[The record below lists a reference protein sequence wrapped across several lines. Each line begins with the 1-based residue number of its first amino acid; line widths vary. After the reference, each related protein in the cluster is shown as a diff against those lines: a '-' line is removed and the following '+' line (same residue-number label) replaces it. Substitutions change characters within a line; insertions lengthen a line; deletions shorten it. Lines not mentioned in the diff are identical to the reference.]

1 MKLTPRRIITGLNQ
15 RWTHNKSNQRW
26 QQLIS
31 EVLRQAAPAKDH
43 RPVVFFNAST
53 RLQAMS
59 QNAAYSLLTALAVR
73 LAGVPVIQFACNSG
87 LQRCIL
93 GSNRD
98 DFSQPPPCARCIRQ
112 SQAVFKDLDTRWFEL
127 HPNQELE
134 QQVADLP
141 VSGMANFEYL
151 GTPLGFWALNSLRW
165 MLRRHTIEDTP
176 QNRDFFRAYILSA
189 WNVYRQFSDLLD
201 KETPRAVVL
210 FNGMFYPEAAAR
222 YACLQRGIRVIT
234 HEVGLRPYTA
244 FFTNGEATAYPM
256 VISPEF
262 LLDEAMNQRLDEYL
276 SARFKGNFSMA
287 GIRFWPEIKPLD
299 PGFISKAAGF
309 DHIVP
314 VFTNVIF
321 DTSQVHANTL
331 FPQMFAWLEN
341 VQAVANSHPNVL
353 FVLRAH
359 PDECRP
365 GKESRESV
373 ADWVKKSG
381 ILNLPNVIF
390 YDANEFVN
398 SYELIQRSHLVMV
411 YNSTIGL
418 EATLLGKPVLAG
430 GKARFTQLETSFY
443 PVSVEE
449 YNQLLEKMLAT
460 DSIEIPPQFL
470 QNARRF
476 LYYQLYAT
484 SLEFGDL
491 VEDDRVWKGYVKLK
505 DFPLDLLRPE
515 RSSTVRSLLDGILN
529 EGDFTNLT

>member
-1 MKLTPRRIITGLNQ
+1 MKLTPTRIASGLNQ
-15 RWTHNKSNQRW
+15 RWTHYKGNRHW
-26 QQLIS
+26 QNLIN
-31 EVLRQAAPAKDH
+31 EVLQAAPLTNQ

-73 LAGVPVIQFACNSG
+73 LAGVPVIQFICNSG
-87 LQRCIL
+87 LQRCVL
-93 GSNRD
+93 GSKRD
-98 DFSQPPPCARCIRQ
+98 NFDQLPPCERCTGQ
-112 SQAVFKDLDTRWFEL
+112 SRAIFKDLNTRWFEQRSY
-127 HPNQELE
+127 PELE
-134 QQVADLP
+134 QQVTNLP
-141 VSGMANFEYL
+141 ISRMENFEYQ
-151 GTPLGFWALNSLRW
+151 GIPLGIWALNSLRW
-165 MLRRHTIEDTP
+165 MLRRLTIEDTP
-176 QNRDFFRAYILSA
+176 LNRAFFRAYILSA
-189 WNVYRQFSDLLD
+189 WNVYSQFSSLIQ
-201 KETPRAVVL
+201 KENPQAVVL

-222 YACLQRGIRVIT
+222 YACLQNHIRVIT

-244 FFTNGEATAYPM
+244 FFTTGEATAYPM
-256 VISPEF
+256 EIDAEF
-262 LLDEAMNQRLDEYL
+262 ELDEVMNQRLDEYL

-299 PGFISKAAGF
+299 PDFIRKAARF
-309 DHIVP
+309 DRIVP

-331 FPQMFAWLEN
+331 FPHMFAWLEN
-341 VQAVANSHPNVL
+341 VLAVATSHPNVL

-381 ILNLPNVIF
+381 ILNLPNVMF

-398 SYELIQRSHLVMV
+398 SYELIHRSHLVMV

-443 PVSVEE
+443 PSSAEE
-449 YNQLLEKMLAT
+449 YNQVLEKFLT
-460 DSIEIPPQFL
+460 TESIEIPPQF
-470 QNARRF
+470 QHNARRF

-484 SLEFGDL
+484 SLEFGDF

-515 RSSTVRSLLDGILN
+515 RSRTVRSLLDGILH

>member
-1 MKLTPRRIITGLNQ
+1 MKLTPHRIITGLKQ

-26 QQLIS
+26 QQLIA
-31 EVLRQAAPAKDH
+31 EVLRQAAPVKDA

-73 LAGVPVIQFACNSG
+73 LAGVPVIHFVCDSG
-87 LQRCIL
+87 LQRCVL
-93 GSNRD
+93 GSKRD
-98 DFSQPPPCARCIRQ
+98 DFDQLPPCDQCTKQ
-112 SQAVFKDLDTRWFEL
+112 SRVVFNDLDTRWFEQRSY
-127 HPNQELE
+127 PELE
-134 QQVADLP
+134 LQIANLP
-141 VSGMANFEYL
+141 VSAMETFEYQD
-151 GTPLGFWALNSLRW
+151 TPLGFWALNSLRW
-165 MLRRHTIEDTP
+165 MLRRLTIEDTVV
-176 QNRDFFRAYILSA
+176 NRAFFRAYILSA
-189 WNVYRQFSDLLD
+189 WNTYRQFSDLIQ
-201 KETPRAVVL
+201 KENPQAVVL

-222 YACLQRGIRVIT
+222 YACLQNKVRVIT

-244 FFTNGEATAYPM
+244 FFTTGEATAYPM
-256 VISPEF
+256 EIDAGFE
-262 LLDEAMNQRLDEYL
+262 LDEAMNQRLDEYL

-299 PGFISKAAGF
+299 PDFISKAAGF
-309 DHIVP
+309 DRIVP

-331 FPQMFAWLEN
+331 FPHMFAWLEH
-341 VQAVANSHPNVL
+341 VQAVAAAHPNVL
-353 FVLRAH
+353 FVIRAH

-365 GKESRESV
+365 GKESHESV

-381 ILNLPNVIF
+381 ILNLPNVVF

-398 SYELIQRSHLVMV
+398 SYELIHRSHLVMV

-418 EATLLGKPVLAG
+418 EATLLGKPVIAG

-443 PVSVEE
+443 PASAEE
-449 YNQLLEKMLAT
+449 YNQLLEKMLVT
-460 DSIEIPPQFL
+460 DSIEIPPQF
-470 QNARRF
+470 QHNARRF

-484 SLEFGDL
+484 SLEFGDF

-515 RSSTVRSLLDGILN
+515 RSHTVRSLLDGILH